1 MPTALLVV
9 TPSPSFGEQ
18 IRRSLEDTG
27 AYNVHVVNS
36 KAAAIVRADEESCRM
51 AFLDLDL
58 GESWVEEV
66 GLSLRTIIP
75 GIKLFLLAGD
85 TTPSPF
91 DSIRPWT
98 LIRKPFQL
106 PELLQTIGLPEDV
119 ANGAAS
125 RNLLWLTDVNKA
137 AQHLTRLTLESS
149 SQAALIT
156 RENAVWAYAGQLSQ
170 AAAQEVVKVLVRN
183 WDAGKGGDLLRFA
196 RLEST
201 KAEHMLYATQLAE
214 GMLLAMV
221 FDAETPF
228 STIRSQA
235 SQLATSLAEGETPEE
250 SVVNDDEVDEG
261 LEAIAPLFGSL
272 EEDDEGLEM
281 PPISEILKDI
291 PSPDPHPVP
300 AARLSVPPP
309 VAPLAPPIVIPAPA
323 AQQAPVEITAQ
334 APKPPDVPV
343 EPVVDPDS
351 TRPSVFTNGSLV
363 QTRLS
368 AAATGETPRR
378 AAAPQVPPS
387 TPVSTTA
394 ETVASAPQ
402 SRPETPIRAPR
413 VSEFDETRPSSVRT
427 EIAPS
432 ELNLGSIVL
441 EPITAGV
448 YHLSYACLLLPRLGK
463 HFLTGD
469 MADKLSEW
477 IPIICV
483 AFGWRLEH
491 LAVRPE
497 YLQWVVN
504 VPPAT
509 SPGYVMRV
517 IRQQLS
523 DKIFAAF
530 PRLKRDNPSGDFW
543 APGYLIMGGSQPHPP
558 QLVKDYIR
566 QIRQRQGIEK
576 PATKA
581 PRS

>member
-1 MPTALLVV
+1 MATSLLVV

-18 IRRSLEDTG
+18 IRRTLEDTG
-27 AYNVHVVNS
+27 AYEVHVVNS
-36 KAAAIVRADEESCRM
+36 KASAIVRADEESCRM

-58 GESWVEEV
+58 GESWVVEV
-66 GLSLRTIIP
+66 GQSLRTVIP
-75 GIKLFLLAGD
+75 SIKLFLLAGD
-85 TTPSPF
+85 ETPPPF
-91 DSIRPWT
+91 DAIRPWT

-106 PELLQTIGLPEDV
+106 PELLKTIGAPESI
-119 ANGAAS
+119 ANNPAT
-125 RNLLWLTDVNKA
+125 RDLLWLTDVNKA

-156 RENAVWAYAGQLSQ
+156 RENELWAYAGQLSQ
-170 AAAQEVVKVLVRN
+170 QAAQEVAKVLARN
-183 WDAGKGGDLLRFA
+183 WDASKGGDLLRFA

-201 KAEHMLYATQLAE
+201 RAEHMLYATQLAG

-228 STIRSQA
+228 STIRKQA
-235 SQLATSLAEGETPEE
+235 GQLATSLAESETSEDSTALDE
-250 SVVNDDEVDEG
+250 QQTGTAAASTSEMDDEDEY
-261 LEAIAPLFGSL
+261 
-272 EEDDEGLEM
+272 LEM
-281 PPISEILKDI
+281 PPISEILRDI
-291 PSPDPHPVP
+291 PSPDPLPVP
-300 AARLSVPPP
+300 VARVQAPPP
-309 VAPLAPPIVIPAPA
+309 APEVITEAPPAQPAPA
-323 AQQAPVEITAQ
+323 PLDITAQ
-334 APKPPDVPV
+334 APQAPV
-343 EPVVDPDS
+343 ATPQPVDPAT
-351 TRPSVFTNGSLV
+351 TRPSIFAKDAVMP
-363 QTRLS
+363 TRLS
-368 AAATGETPRR
+368 ASPTDTT
-378 AAAPQVPPS
+378 APHGAPLASLPNPP
-387 TPVSTTA
+387 TPVSSTD
-394 ETVASAPQ
+394 ETVVSE
-402 SRPETPIRAPR
+402 SRPETPVRLP
-413 VSEFDETRPSSVRT
+413 VPGELDETRPSSARVELASS
-427 EIAPS
+427 EIS
-432 ELNLGSIVL
+432 LGSIVL
-441 EPITAGV
+441 EPITAGA
-448 YHLSYACLLLPRLGK
+448 YHLSYACLLLPRLGN

-543 APGYLIMGGSQPHPP
+543 APGYLIMGGTQPHPP

-566 QIRQRQGIEK
+566 QIRLRQGIEK
-576 PATKA
+576 PVAKA